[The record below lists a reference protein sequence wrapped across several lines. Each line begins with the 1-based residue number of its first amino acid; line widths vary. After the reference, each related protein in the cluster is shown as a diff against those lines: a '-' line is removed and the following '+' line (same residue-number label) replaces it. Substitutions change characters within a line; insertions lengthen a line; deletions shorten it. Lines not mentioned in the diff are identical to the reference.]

1 MPGSVDEMNE
11 ELRQLILDL
20 CRKVDEVVD
29 NGDWPTEEG
38 HRNEDGTSPIGEMV
52 SFIRGKLSA

>member
-1 MPGSVDEMNE
+1 MNE

-20 CRKVDEVVD
+20 CRKVDEVVN

-38 HRNEDGTSPIGEMV
+38 HSTDETGSCPMSEMTD
-52 SFIRGKLSA
+52 FIRTKLSK